1 MMIYRHE
8 APNRESLLKILFPY
22 FFNMFLCLL
31 QGTAAVVLAGL
42 ISALKLLGGSLA
54 DHTFLFLGA
63 GEVRF
68 CLCHMISFF
77 LFLLQHGKKNKRKE
91 RISRL

>member
-1 MMIYRHE
+1 
-8 APNRESLLKILFPY
+8 
-22 FFNMFLCLL
+22 
-31 QGTAAVVLAGL
+31 
-42 ISALKLLGGSLA
+42 
-54 DHTFLFLGA
+54 LFLGA